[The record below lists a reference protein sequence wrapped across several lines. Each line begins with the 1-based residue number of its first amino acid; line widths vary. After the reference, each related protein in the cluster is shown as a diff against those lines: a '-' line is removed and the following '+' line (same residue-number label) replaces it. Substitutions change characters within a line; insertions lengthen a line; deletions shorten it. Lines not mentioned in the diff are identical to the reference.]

1 MKETFQNLKKVYY
14 YGKEYNKNLIFF
26 TVLSFAFVIVNVIY
40 PIFSAK
46 QITYLSTGLFKQLIV
61 ATLIVL
67 GLELLRVLRMLLI
80 KRNTQVY
87 FMGVFKNLQLAVS
100 KEILKIKAKDL
111 DNNSSGIF
119 IERINGDC
127 GQLSHIFTIGCGNLT
142 AIVSNLG
149 IFIAIFLINKYIF
162 LSIKVNISSLY
173 LLYILLLSS
182 IEKPLF

>member
-1 MKETFQNLKKVYY
+1 M
-14 YGKEYNKNLIFF
+14 
-26 TVLSFAFVIVNVIY
+26 NVIY

-119 IERINGDC
+119 IERINGKFSRNRAT
-127 GQLSHIFTIGCGNLT
+127 GF
-142 AIVSNLG
+142 
-149 IFIAIFLINKYIF
+149 
-162 LSIKVNISSLY
+162 SIRISSVQV
-173 LLYILLLSS
+173 IS
-182 IEKPLF
+182 K